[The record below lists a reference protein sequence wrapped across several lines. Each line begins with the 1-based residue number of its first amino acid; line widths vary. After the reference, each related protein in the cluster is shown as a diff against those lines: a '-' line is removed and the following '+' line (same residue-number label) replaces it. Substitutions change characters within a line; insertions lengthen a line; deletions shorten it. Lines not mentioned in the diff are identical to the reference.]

1 MIPSCDAMP
10 TNEIVLPITKP
21 ETEWIR
27 GRAVRKV
34 SPKRDH
40 SRVQGQFLVAL
51 TAWSRGRG
59 EVGPEWRFRIAVVG
73 EPRRPLVPDIAF
85 ISYERMRGLSYEEL
99 QAPEF
104 APNVAIEVFS
114 PDDKRLDVASK
125 IEVYLRAGSDLVIV
139 AYPKTRT
146 MTLHDPHSSTTLSAD
161 ETLRHA
167 ALPGFELPLR
177 SFFAEALDLPA

>member
-1 MIPSCDAMP
+1 MP

-27 GRAVRKV
+27 GRAVQKV

-40 SRVQGQFLVAL
+40 SRVQGQFLLAL
-51 TAWSRGRG
+51 SEWSRGRG
-59 EVGPEWRFRIAVVG
+59 EVGPEWRFRIAVAG

-85 ISYERMRGLSYEEL
+85 VSYERLRGFSHDEI
-99 QAPEF
+99 QAPMF

-114 PDDKRLDVASK
+114 PGDKRLDIASK
-125 IEVYLRAGSDLVIV
+125 IDVYLRAGCELVIV

-146 MTLHDPHSSTTLSAD
+146 MTLHDASSTTSLAAD
-161 ETLRHA
+161 DSLRHA

-177 SFFAEALDLPA
+177 AFFADALDIPV